1 MDQTVTLWGLF
12 ISALISST
20 LAPGGSEVL
29 LAYLVSEKTY
39 SNALLL
45 LVASTGNTLG
55 ALITWLMGYIA
66 AKRFPLDTRILKK
79 NAHAMELL
87 KRWGV
92 FALLFSWLPVIG
104 DGLCL
109 AAGWLRFSFFA
120 SLLLIAI
127 GKVARYSVVIY
138 LFH

>member
-20 LAPGGSEVL
+20 IAPGGSEVL

-66 AKRFPLDTRILKK
+66 AKRFPLDTHILKK

-87 KRWGV
+87 KRWGTL
-92 FALLFSWLPVIG
+92 ALLFSWLPLIG

-109 AAGWLRFSFFA
+109 AAGWLRFSFLA
-120 SLLLIAI
+120 SLLLIAV

>member
-1 MDQTVTLWGLF
+1 MDQTATLWGLF

-55 ALITWLMGYIA
+55 ALITWLMGYIV

-79 NAHAMELL
+79 NAHAMGLL

-109 AAGWLRFSFFA
+109 AAGWLRFSFIA
-120 SLLLIAI
+120 SLLIIAV
-127 GKVARYSVVIY
+127 GKIARYSVVIY